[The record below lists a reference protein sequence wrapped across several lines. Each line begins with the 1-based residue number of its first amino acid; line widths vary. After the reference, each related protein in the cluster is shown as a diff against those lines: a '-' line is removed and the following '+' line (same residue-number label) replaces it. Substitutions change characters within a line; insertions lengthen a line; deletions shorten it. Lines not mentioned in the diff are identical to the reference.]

1 MLNMSE
7 KTREFLKRYL
17 PDTLD
22 AADVNDI
29 LIPLYLWIDMHGFT
43 EDYEYNELGK
53 LGQEVYDDLYYNN
66 D

>member
-17 PDTLD
+17 PETLN
-22 AADVNDI
+22 ATDVNDI
-29 LIPLYLWIDMHGFT
+29 LIPLYMWIDIHGFDA
-43 EDYEYNELGK
+43 EEEYNELGK
-53 LGQEVYDDLYYNN
+53 LGQEVYDDLYCNN